1 MFVRYNRSVNKPS
14 RATQDLLM
22 RHLNYNHLHYFWA
35 VAREGSIARASQTL
49 HLTPQTISGQLKLLD
64 EAVGQPLFNRVGRRL
79 VLSDM
84 GRLVFQY
91 ADEIFSVGAELAS
104 VVRGNHMSGPTSLA
118 VGIVSSMPK
127 LIAERIIAPA
137 MMAEQPIRVRCHEAS
152 IEQLL
157 AELAV
162 HKLDL
167 VLSDQPVPDG
177 LSLKAYNHRLG
188 ESGMSFFALRS
199 QARRYRS
206 KFPSSLQ
213 DAPML
218 LPSPNSALRRRL
230 DDWFEALQLSPRI
243 VGEFDDSALLKAFGE
258 AGAGLFAAPTVIEE
272 HVCRMYRTT
281 VVGRAE
287 DISERFYAISPERRL
302 KHPSVVLV
310 TDTARSALFS

>member
-1 MFVRYNRSVNKPS
+1 
-14 RATQDLLM
+14 M
-22 RHLNYNHLHYFWA
+22 RHLNYSHLHYFWA
-35 VAREGSIARASQTL
+35 VAREGSIARASESL

-104 VVRGNHMSGPTSLA
+104 VVRGSHMSEPTTLA

-137 MMAEQPIRVRCHEAS
+137 MMADQPIRVRCHEAS

-157 AELAV
+157 GELAV

-199 QARRYRS
+199 QARRYRG
-206 KFPSSLQ
+206 KFPESLQ

-230 DDWFEALQLSPRI
+230 DDWFEELELSPRI

-258 AGAGLFAAPTVIEE
+258 AGAGLFTAPTVIED
-272 HVCRMYRTT
+272 HVCRMYRTA
-281 VVGRAE
+281 VVGRTD

-310 TDTARSALFS
+310 TDAARSGLFS

>member
-1 MFVRYNRSVNKPS
+1 
-14 RATQDLLM
+14 M
-22 RHLNYNHLHYFWA
+22 RHLNYSHLHYFWV
-35 VAREGSIARASQTL
+35 VAREGSIARASESL

-84 GRLVFQY
+84 GRVVFQY
-91 ADEIFSVGAELAS
+91 ADEIFSVGAELAG
-104 VVRGNHMSGPTSLA
+104 VVRGNQMSGPTTLS

-152 IEQLL
+152 LEPLL
-157 AELAV
+157 SELAV

-177 LSLKAYNHRLG
+177 LGLKAYNHRLG

-199 QARRYRS
+199 QARRFRA
-206 KFPSSLQ
+206 KFPETLQ

-230 DDWFEALQLSPRI
+230 DDWFEKLDVSPRI
-243 VGEFDDSALLKAFGE
+243 AGEFDDSALLKAFGE
-258 AGAGLFAAPTVIEE
+258 AGAGIFAGPTVIED
-272 HVCRMYRTT
+272 HICRMYRTA
-281 VVGRAE
+281 VIGRTD

-302 KHPSVVLV
+302 KHPSVVLI
-310 TDTARSALFS
+310 TDMARADLFC

>member
-1 MFVRYNRSVNKPS
+1 
-14 RATQDLLM
+14 M
-22 RHLNYNHLHYFWA
+22 RHLNYSHLHYFWA
-35 VAREGSIARASQTL
+35 VAREGSIARASESL

-104 VVRGNHMSGPTSLA
+104 VVRGNHMSGPTTLA

-127 LIAERIIAPA
+127 LIVERIIAPA

-152 IEQLL
+152 IEHLL
-157 AELAV
+157 GELAV

-199 QARRYRS
+199 QARRYRG
-206 KFPSSLQ
+206 KFPGSLQ

-230 DDWFEALQLSPRI
+230 DDWFEKLELSPRI

-258 AGAGLFAAPTVIEE
+258 AGAGLFTAPTVIED
-272 HVCRMYRTT
+272 HVCRMYRTA
-281 VVGRAE
+281 VIGRTD

-310 TDTARSALFS
+310 TDAARSALFS